1 MQKKAPQKETTI
13 EEKLVTA
20 DGKKLFATKAP
31 RQRAFLVGAEV
42 FISESPW
49 RVEDSLEEL
58 ALLADTAGVDV
69 VGRAFQKI
77 TQPYPKF
84 FIGPGKVRE
93 IAALREELQYDL
105 VIFDDELS
113 PSQTR
118 NLEAELKV
126 GVLDR
131 TALILDI
138 FAQHAST
145 HEGRIQVELAQYQ
158 YLLPRLRR
166 QWTHLERQAGG
177 GGASAGGVVGLRGP
191 GETQLEID
199 RRLIDQRVAWLKEQ
213 LADVHRHREL
223 YRQRRRRS
231 GTPVIALVGYT
242 NAGKSTLINAL
253 TDAGVK
259 AEDQLFA
266 TLDPTTRKVML
277 PGGGEALITD
287 TVGFIQ
293 KLPTQLVAAFRAT
306 LEEINEADI
315 LLHVLD
321 ITHHNADEQSQT
333 VLKTLKDLNAGDKP
347 VLTVLNKVDLL
358 DGMTKEEV
366 GRIAEAMGL
375 PSDYVAV
382 SAQKNWG
389 LDELLKRAEDTLGDQ
404 MVKVA
409 AFIPYKRNDLVALWH
424 QRGVVDEEDYQEQGT
439 KIVGRLPAPLL
450 RQVENFVTK

>member
-1 MQKKAPQKETTI
+1 M
-13 EEKLVTA
+13 
-20 DGKKLFATKAP
+20 
-31 RQRAFLVGAEV
+31 VG
-42 FISESPW
+42 S
-49 RVEDSLEEL
+49 
-58 ALLADTAGVDV
+58 T
-69 VGRAFQKI
+69 FQKI
-77 TQPYPKF
+77 TQPNPKF
-84 FIGPGKVRE
+84 FIGPGKVQE
-93 IAALREELQYDL
+93 VGALREELRYDL

-199 RRLIDQRVAWLKEQ
+199 RRIIDQRVAWLKEQ

-242 NAGKSTLINAL
+242 NAGKSTLLNAL
-253 TDAGVK
+253 ADAHVR
-259 AEDQLFA
+259 AEDRLFA
-266 TLDPTTRKVML
+266 TLDPTTRQIRL
-277 PGGGEALITD
+277 PGGGEAMLTD

-306 LEEINEADI
+306 LEEINEADL

-321 ITHHNADEQSQT
+321 ITHHNADEQAQT
-333 VLKTLKDLNAGDKP
+333 VMQTLKELNVDDKP

-358 DGMTKEEV
+358 KGVDEAEV
-366 GRIAEAMGL
+366 GKIAESMGL
-375 PSDYVAV
+375 PDDYVAV
-382 SAQKNWG
+382 SAQQRWG
-389 LDELLKRAEDTLGDQ
+389 LDELLKHAEEALASR
-404 MVKVA
+404 MVKVRA
-409 AFIPYKRNDLVALWH
+409 LIPYKRNDLVALWH
-424 QRGVVDEEDYQEQGT
+424 QRGVIDQEDYQEEGT
-439 KIVGRLPAPLL
+439 RISGRLPAPLV
-450 RQVENFVTK
+450 RQVESFMVK

>member
-1 MQKKAPQKETTI
+1 M
-13 EEKLVTA
+13 
-20 DGKKLFATKAP
+20 GK
-31 RQRAFLVGAEV
+31 
-42 FISESPW
+42 
-49 RVEDSLEEL
+49 
-58 ALLADTAGVDV
+58 
-69 VGRAFQKI
+69 AFQKI

-382 SAQKNWG
+382 SAHKKWG

-404 MVKVA
+404 MIKLE

-450 RQVENFVTK
+450 RQVESFVTK